1 MLSQSRKCTNNGLLF
16 MDTRGRMRGIAGSP
30 SGYIRMAY
38 LDWFE
43 TQGYQINKTK
53 CFLAFGY

>member
-1 MLSQSRKCTNNGLLF
+1 